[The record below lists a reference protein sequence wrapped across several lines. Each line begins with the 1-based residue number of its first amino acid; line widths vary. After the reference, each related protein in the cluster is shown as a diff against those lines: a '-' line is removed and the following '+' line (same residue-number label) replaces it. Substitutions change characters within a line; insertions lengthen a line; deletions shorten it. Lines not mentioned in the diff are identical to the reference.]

1 MINRSRSLSS
11 DPEFLLKFMED
22 IDSDCSDD
30 DFDGYVD
37 DVMETLPVQVNNG
50 GAANEMLRMMQHCC

>member
-1 MINRSRSLSS
+1 MNNSRSLPL
-11 DPEFLLKFMED
+11 DPEFLLQFMED

-37 DVMETLPVQVNNG
+37 DVTERLPVEVAQQ
-50 GAANEMLRMMQHCC
+50 RRCCIWS

>member
-1 MINRSRSLSS
+1 
-11 DPEFLLKFMED
+11 MED